1 MYSGPSFSFNL
12 EGLGYCCTNYPRGPA
27 CCWYLRPRPQLYLLY
42 RRVKGVIYC
51 PHLRMHVLER
61 LCVACRRDGTD
72 LTSRCPTPTPM
83 QCPRNARAL
92 TWAQLCSAW
101 VEAKTADSTGCLGP
115 RPGRPCSA
123 CYPVLPAI
131 NTIPSLLTVW
141 LRPHRSKQTV
151 TTQSMYKCLD
161 VQAVM

>member
-1 MYSGPSFSFNL
+1 MLLVFEAKTTALSPLQEGQGCHLLSSF
-12 EGLGYCCTNYPRGPA
+12 A
-27 CCWYLRPRPQLYLLY
+27 
-42 RRVKGVIYC
+42 
-51 PHLRMHVLER
+51 
-61 LCVACRRDGTD
+61 D
-72 LTSRCPTPTPM
+72 
-83 QCPRNARAL
+83 ARAR
-92 TWAQLCSAW
+92 TALCSLQEGRDRLDLPLPHPHPHAVPQECQGPDLGSAVQCW

-151 TTQSMYKCLD
+151 TTQSVYKCLD